1 MERIV
6 LPMKVHAVK
15 LEYRRLILNKIPHGY
30 FCIRRGKKNVAIT
43 FDPDNSIY
51 TPGRPRFLVVSSK
64 LGKKYSEEI
73 TGYLRIKAEYDSL
86 LNSWNA
92 TYSFAPPK
100 VNFPIKQY
108 YDPHF
113 MNNEYFDNQKANLG
127 HYTSDNPT
135 FSEDGELKS
144 KNELFAGEL
153 LHQMG
158 IPIKYETEIYIE
170 ETDEKINP
178 DYLISFYEIDR
189 CAYLEVLGMNDK
201 GDYSVRTSSKI
212 NSYSKAHYRP
222 GREVIYIHMYDKHNF
237 DSVYFVE
244 QVLSAFDSLIPDSA
258 LEWNAGLRTI
268 HVPLA
273 GEKDIALPVNEQPA
287 SAC

>member
-1 MERIV
+1 MERII

-15 LEYRRLILNKIPHGY
+15 LEYRRLILDKMIHGY
-30 FCIRRGKKNVAIT
+30 FCVRRGKKTVVIT
-43 FDPDNSIY
+43 HDPENPRF
-51 TPGRPRFLVVSSK
+51 TTRHPRFLCISSK
-64 LGKKYSEEI
+64 LGKIYSEKI
-73 TGYLRIKAEYDSL
+73 ISYLRIKSEYDSL

-92 TYSFAPPK
+92 TYCIAPPR
-100 VNFPIKQY
+100 VNFPINQY
-108 YDPHF
+108 YDPHY
-113 MNNEYFDNQKANLG
+113 MNNEYFNNQKANLG
-127 HYTSDNPT
+127 HYVPDNPT

-144 KNELFAGEL
+144 KNELMAAGL

-201 GDYSVRTSSKI
+201 GDYAVRTSSKI
-212 NSYSKAHYRP
+212 NSYSKGQYRP
-222 GREVIYIHMYDKHNF
+222 GREVIYVHMYDKYNF
-237 DSVYFVE
+237 DGVYFVE

-258 LEWNAGLRTI
+258 LEWDANLRNIQVSSAEEVNNQTLNDQT
-268 HVPLA
+268 VP
-273 GEKDIALPVNEQPA
+273 
-287 SAC
+287 AC